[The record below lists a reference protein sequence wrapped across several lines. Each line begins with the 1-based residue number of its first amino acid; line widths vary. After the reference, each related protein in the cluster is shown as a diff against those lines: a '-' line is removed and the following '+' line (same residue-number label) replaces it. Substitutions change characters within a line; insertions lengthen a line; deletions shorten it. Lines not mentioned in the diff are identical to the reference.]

1 LVLAEILERMKTN
14 PPSELSSEELMQK
27 KANSYNETSG
37 DLQGY
42 DCHLCK
48 NKGHIA
54 IVKDGYEVMRQC
66 TCISIRASMRNIEKS
81 GIAGQLDRCT
91 FDSFEVTEEWQRQA
105 KSKAER
111 FVDSYP
117 HSEWL
122 FMGGQVGAGK
132 THLCTAV
139 VGKFLTMGEAAR
151 YMLWRDESPVL
162 KAVVNS
168 ADEYLAAMEPL
179 KTADVLYIDDLFKT
193 ERGKFP
199 TEADIK
205 LAHELL
211 NYRYINRNL
220 VTIISSELLV
230 DDLIDIDE
238 AIGSRIFE
246 LSKTN
251 FCVQIG
257 YSRDKNYRLK

>member
-1 LVLAEILERMKTN
+1 ME
-14 PPSELSSEELMQK
+14 
-27 KANSYNETSG
+27 
-37 DLQGY
+37 
-42 DCHLCK
+42 
-48 NKGHIA
+48 
-54 IVKDGYEVMRQC
+54 
-66 TCISIRASMRNIEKS
+66 
-81 GIAGQLDRCT
+81 
-91 FDSFEVTEEWQRQA
+91 
-105 KSKAER
+105 
-111 FVDSYP
+111 SYP

-139 VGKFLTMGEAAR
+139 VGKFFSMGKAAR

-168 ADEYLAAMEPL
+168 AEEYLAAMEPL
-179 KTADVLYIDDLFKT
+179 KTAEVLYIDDLFKT
-193 ERGKFP
+193 ERGKSP

-220 VTIISSELLV
+220 VTIISSELLI

-238 AIGSRIFE
+238 AIGSRIYE
-246 LSKTN
+246 LSKQN
-251 FCVQIG
+251 YCVQIG
-257 YSRDKNYRLK
+257 YNRDKNFRLK